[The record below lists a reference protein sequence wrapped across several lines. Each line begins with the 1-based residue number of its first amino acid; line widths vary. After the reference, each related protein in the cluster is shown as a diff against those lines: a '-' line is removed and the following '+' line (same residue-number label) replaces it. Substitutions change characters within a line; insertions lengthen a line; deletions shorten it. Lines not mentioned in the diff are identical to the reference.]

1 MFVIVVYRV
10 DYAYMKRIFAII
22 MCLAP
27 LPATHLQA
35 QQPFSDIRQA
45 VVTTALSLEGSPYR
59 YGGTGEKGFDC
70 SGFVRTVFLR
80 NNIVLPHSSR
90 AQYNDCTPI
99 TLDEACA
106 GDLIF
111 FDVRG
116 RGISHVGIYLGERR
130 FIHAATSI
138 GRVCISSLDEPYWKI
153 RFYAVARRISVQNS
167 GNTES
172 NAPSRELSM
181 PGDVKKPVTEEKTGS
196 NVENSLNR

>member
-1 MFVIVVYRV
+1 
-10 DYAYMKRIFAII
+10 MKRIGVIFL
-22 MCLAP
+22 CLAF
-27 LPATHLQA
+27 LPAAHIEA
-35 QQPFSDIRQA
+35 QQSSGDIRQA
-45 VVTTALSLEGSPYR
+45 VVATALSLQGSPYR

-80 NNIVLPHSSR
+80 SNIVLPHSSR

-106 GDLIF
+106 GDLVF

-167 GNTES
+167 RNTENDGPS
-172 NAPSRELSM
+172 NGSFIS
-181 PGDVKKPVTEEKTGS
+181 GDVKKSVTGNETGF
-196 NVENSLNR
+196 NVENGLNR